1 MLMTEHLAV
10 ELIYCK
16 GNVKA
21 IFRYSV
27 LFAAMLAVVLSSCA
41 DRGGKPAKGT
51 FRNEVVLKTTPVKD
65 QGQSG
70 LCWAYAMLATIETE
84 RLELGDSVNLSP
96 DYLARL
102 WLQEQARTCYLTQ
115 GRVGVSLRGMM
126 PMALRLMERYGVE
139 PYDSYHPIGSINYH
153 SLAREAVQMAC
164 AARSLRTLDERLGDN
179 LDRQIG
185 YLPPSLFML
194 GVSYTPQQFAE
205 SVYIKGD
212 YVALTSFTHHP
223 FGKAFV
229 MEAADNRMLD
239 MFRNIPIDS
248 LMNTIVRSLRHGHP
262 VCWEGDI
269 SEPGFDFRR
278 GCATLPDERHEPTQA
293 ERQRAFE
300 QFRTTD
306 DHCMELC
313 GLARDTDGR
322 LFFIAKNSWG
332 TDNPYR
338 GFMYLSY
345 NYVRMKTIAIVVRN
359 C

>member
-1 MLMTEHLAV
+1 M
-10 ELIYCK
+10 K
-16 GNVKA
+16 N
-21 IFRYSV
+21 IFRHSV
-27 LFAAMLAVVLSSCA
+27 FFAVLLSMVASSCA
-41 DRGGKPAKGT
+41 DRADKSV
-51 FRNEVVLKTTPVKD
+51 RNKVVLKTTPVKD
-65 QGQSG
+65 QGSSE

-84 RLELGDSVNLSP
+84 RLEMGDSVNLSP

-102 WLQEQARTCYLTQ
+102 WLQEQARACFLTR
-115 GRVGVSLRGMM
+115 GRVGVSLRGMA
-126 PMALRLMERYGVE
+126 PMALKLMERHGAE
-139 PYDSYHPIGSINYH
+139 PYDSYHPLGSVNYR
-153 SLAREAVQMAC
+153 SLSRIAMQVARAS
-164 AARSLRTLDERLGDN
+164 RSLRMLDNRLGDN

-194 GVSYTPQQFAE
+194 GVSYTPRQFAE
-205 SVYIKGD
+205 SVYVKGD

-229 MEAADNRMLD
+229 MESADNRMLD
-239 MFRNIPIDS
+239 TFINIPLDR
-248 LMNTIVRSLRHGHP
+248 LMNTIVSSLRHGHP

-293 ERQRAFE
+293 ERQWAFE
-300 QFRTTD
+300 QFQTTD

-313 GLARDTDGR
+313 GLARDADGH

-359 C
+359 GE